1 LTLVRAAERKDEETG
16 HHIQRVSQYCKL
28 IANVMGLPTQTCD
41 AIFHASPM
49 HDIGKIG
56 IPDSVLLKEGPLTSE
71 EWEIM
76 KTHCEIGAQIL
87 STGTS
92 PYIRM
97 GAEIALNHHERWD
110 GSGYPR
116 ALKGNAIPLPAR
128 IMQICDV
135 YDALRS
141 HRPYKPA
148 FSHDKSVD
156 SIASGDGRTRPEHFD
171 PVLLALFSQHHS
183 AFNEIFERNTDVITE
198 NVVTS

>member
-1 LTLVRAAERKDEETG
+1 
-16 HHIQRVSQYCKL
+16 
-28 IANVMGLPTQTCD
+28 MGLPAHTCD

-56 IPDSVLLKEGPLTSE
+56 IPDNVLLKEGPLTPE

-87 STGTS
+87 LTGTS

-97 GAEIALNHHERWD
+97 GAEIALSHHERWD
-110 GSGYPR
+110 GSGYPHG
-116 ALKGNAIPLPAR
+116 LKHKAIPLSAR

-141 HRPYKPA
+141 RRPYKPA
-148 FSHDKSVD
+148 FSHDRSVE
-156 SIASGDGRTRPEHFD
+156 IITTGDGRTRPEHFD
-171 PVLLALFSQHHS
+171 PDILSMFSQHHS
-183 AFNEIFERNTDVITE
+183 KFNEIFDENLDVITE